1 MLTSS
6 DGRKLFPIIS
16 YVAAGAGLA
25 ARAKEARE
33 PEEPERPERPE
44 ERPEGP
50 GGGPR
55 PDGQGGS
62 HSHGCSLDRSR
73 CRGLVRRGRDPR
85 TLGGGERGEP
95 FPWRSGELTLY
106 ADLSPTTVSTVYPD
120 NLAAVYTAPR
130 RPDGR
135 HWVRGSPL
143 WVAGGYRG
151 PDGGT
156 DLHFRKK

>member
-1 MLTSS
+1 MAVTST
-6 DGRKLFPIIS
+6 I
-16 YVAAGAGLA
+16 AGAG
-25 ARAKEARE
+25 ARAGAV
-33 PEEPERPERPE
+33 PV
-44 ERPEGP
+44 
-50 GGGPR
+50 GGE
-55 PDGQGGS
+55 
-62 HSHGCSLDRSR
+62 
-73 CRGLVRRGRDPR
+73 
-85 TLGGGERGEP
+85 GERGSP
-95 FPWRSGELTLY
+95 LSPGGSGELTLY